1 MYALGQVSKVLIV
14 WLLILWRE
22 EGEEGESMA
31 RIWTEDNASLE
42 KVNAQTHWNQSLTVS
57 KSGSIVRSGRAASR
71 KICLTVCPFETDQ
84 CQSTSPG
91 SCCLSFAPSAEFS
104 DTKVLNIVT
113 QTHVVT
119 QSRER
124 ARGRYLKNK
133 ETNK

>member
-1 MYALGQVSKVLIV
+1 MSKVLIV

-42 KVNAQTHWNQSLTVS
+42 KVNAQTHWNQNLTVS
-57 KSGSIVRSGRAASR
+57 KTGSLGRSCRAALR
-71 KICLTVCPFETDQ
+71 KTCLTVWLFETDQ
-84 CQSTSPG
+84 GQSTSPG
-91 SCCLSFAPSAEFS
+91 SGYLSFAPSAKFS